1 MKYAGKDAT
10 SAYEP
15 IHPPDAL
22 DKNLPREK
30 HLGPIASEDAQKLK
44 KASDERKKTQDELRM
59 ERAEKEKPP
68 LSRIINY
75 QELEDVAR
83 SVLSYKAYAYYASA
97 GDDEIS
103 ESCLATSVELRTQLS
118 SAHNENIRAFSRLFF
133 HARVLRPISQ
143 CDPSS
148 TILGFKTRIPV
159 FASGAALAKLGHPL
173 GTTSTAISLS
183 QLMVT
188 LAIYRRSE
196 HHPRLRQ
203 DGPHPDDLLQRL
215 PLRR

>member
-1 MKYAGKDAT
+1 MIIKNNVYDVTDFLPVRVNIDLRACLLTHSAGQEHPGGAKIILKYAGKDAT

-22 DKNLPREK
+22 EKNLPREK

-59 ERAEKEKPP
+59 EKAEKEKPP
-68 LSRIINY
+68 PSRIINY

-103 ESCLATSVELRTQLS
+103 ESNAVSLIV
-118 SAHNENIRAFSRLFF
+118 
-133 HARVLRPISQ
+133 ISDQ
-143 CDPSS
+143 
-148 TILGFKTRIPV
+148 
-159 FASGAALAKLGHPL
+159 FAS
-173 GTTSTAISLS
+173 SS
-183 QLMVT
+183 
-188 LAIYRRSE
+188 
-196 HHPRLRQ
+196 
-203 DGPHPDDLLQRL
+203 
-215 PLRR
+215 